1 MKKFVYSSLLVCF
14 AAFVSCKTESLT
26 TFEEEGSNEIKVE
39 EALALT
45 NSPFT
50 FIDIVIEGD
59 TLIANVQYSGGC
71 GIHEFEIEKVG
82 FLMKSLPPKQPIK
95 ITHRSDDDPCRAL
108 IREELKFNV
117 SDFRGTPDGTTVLLL
132 ENWTQHIIYSY

>member
-1 MKKFVYSSLLVCF
+1 MPVETIQEDS
-14 AAFVSCKTESLT
+14 
-26 TFEEEGSNEIKVE
+26 GDDIKVE
-39 EALALT
+39 DTQASA

-50 FIDIVIEGD
+50 FLEIVIEGD
-59 TLIANVQYSGGC
+59 TLIATVQYSGGC

-95 ITHRSDDDPCRAL
+95 ITHRSDNDPCRAL

-117 SDFRGTPDGTTVLLL
+117 SDFRGTPNGTTVLIL

>member
-1 MKKFVYSSLLVCF
+1 MKKFMYSSLIVCF
-14 AAFVSCKTESLT
+14 AAFVSCKTETIT
-26 TFEEEGSNEIKVE
+26 TIEENNSDETRVE
-39 EALALT
+39 EAQELT
-45 NSPFT
+45 NFPFT
-50 FIDIVIEGD
+50 FTEVAIEGD
-59 TLIANVQYSGGC
+59 TLIAQVQYSGGC
-71 GIHEFEIEKVG
+71 GNHEFEIEKVG

-95 ITHRSDDDPCRAL
+95 ITHRSDGDPCRAL

>member
-1 MKKFVYSSLLVCF
+1 MYPLLIVCF
-14 AAFVSCKTESLT
+14 AAFVSCKTETIT
-26 TFEEEGSNEIKVE
+26 TIEEDTSNETRIE
-39 EALALT
+39 EAQELT
-45 NSPFT
+45 NFPVTFT
-50 FIDIVIEGD
+50 EVAIEGD
-59 TLIANVQYSGGC
+59 TLIAQVQYSGGC
-71 GIHEFEIEKVG
+71 GNHEFEIEKVG

>member
-1 MKKFVYSSLLVCF
+1 MNQFVYSSLIVCF
-14 AAFVSCKTESLT
+14 FAFTSCKTEQIT
-26 TFEEEGSNEIKVE
+26 TVLEDSGDDIKVE
-39 EALALT
+39 ETQELT

-50 FIDIVIEGD
+50 FIEVAIEGD
-59 TLIANVQYSGGC
+59 TLIATVQYSGGC
-71 GIHEFEIEKVG
+71 GIHKFEIEKVG

-95 ITHRSDDDPCRAL
+95 INHLSGPDPCRAL

-117 SDFRGTPDGTTVLLL
+117 SDFRGTPDGTTVLIL